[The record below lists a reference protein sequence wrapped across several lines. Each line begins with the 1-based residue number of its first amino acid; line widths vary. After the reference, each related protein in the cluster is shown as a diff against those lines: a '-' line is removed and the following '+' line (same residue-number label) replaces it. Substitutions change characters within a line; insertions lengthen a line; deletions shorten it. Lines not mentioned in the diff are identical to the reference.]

1 MGNDTMREKLI
12 ELLEAVLTTHSPG
25 GIEGEMNRIVLDYLT
40 GCVDDIRHDAHDNI
54 YVTFA
59 GREPGASTLLAAHK
73 DENSLIVRKIDP
85 DGRIWVEPIGGIR
98 PVKFGEG
105 PFDLIT
111 EHGIIPGILHMG
123 ATHSSD
129 LSSRINDIK
138 TKLCTW
144 EMVYIHAKM
153 NGEELAEAGAAV
165 GDRALVGRSRKVPMY
180 LRDEFVAGYALDD
193 KAAVAVLLLVAS
205 ELAERPPRHD
215 VHVAITSAE
224 EGGVSGGQ
232 FIARTLQP
240 DNMIAV
246 EVGPIA
252 EEYPISMDDRPV
264 VLFKDGSYHY
274 DTDLS
279 RAMIAAGQRREIEC
293 QRAVIR
299 SFGSDASFAA
309 KEGFVGRAGCICFP
323 TENTHGYEVT
333 SLTALENCVTVLVEH
348 LCSAEG

>member
-1 MGNDTMREKLI
+1 MREKLG
-12 ELLEAVLTTHSPG
+12 ELLERVLITHSPAG
-25 GIEGEMNRIVLDYLT
+25 VEDEMNRIVLDYLV
-40 GCVDDIRHDAHDNI
+40 GCAAKVQHDAHDNI
-54 YVTFA
+54 YVKFD
-59 GREPGASTLLAAHK
+59 GREPGPSTLVSAHK

-85 DGRIWVEPIGGIR
+85 DGRLWVEPIGGIR
-98 PVKFGEG
+98 PVKYGEG

-111 EHGIIPGILHMG
+111 EYGIIPGILHMG
-123 ATHSSD
+123 STHSSA

-144 EMVYIHAKM
+144 EMVYIHTKM
-153 NGEELAEAGAAV
+153 TGEELANAGAAV
-165 GDRALVGRSRKVPMY
+165 GDRVLVGRTRKTPMY
-180 LRDEFVAGYALDD
+180 LRDEYVAGYALDD

-205 ELAERPPRHD
+205 ELAQRAPRHD
-215 VHVAITSAE
+215 VYVAITSAE

-246 EVGPIA
+246 EVGPVA
-252 EEYPISMDDRPV
+252 EEYPVEMDQRPI

-274 DTDLS
+274 DPVLS
-279 RAMIAAGQRREIEC
+279 RELIAAGKRRGIDT

-299 SFGSDASFAA
+299 SFGSDSSFAA
-309 KEGFVGRAGCICFP
+309 KEGFVGRAGCVCFP

-333 SLTALENCVTVLVEH
+333 SLGALENCIKLLVEH
-348 LCSAEG
+348 LGNPLF